1 MTARGVAW
9 AQALIAV
16 AVVAVIV
23 VIGYRQGRVAE
34 RAVWQQ
40 REIAA
45 QQAARARWEAAEAE
59 REAASRRALAVG
71 ERLAEAQDAIETER
85 RRTRDALRDAT
96 AGRACLSARAVELL
110 NAQRAG
116 ERLPAVP
123 PAAGGQPPAQDSA
136 AAAADPAHATDT
148 DVAEWISGAIASY
161 DACRVQVA
169 CWVAWYD
176 GTPQRC
182 ELGAP

>member
-1 MTARGVAW
+1 MSARGVAW

-16 AVVAVIV
+16 AIVALVVAV
-23 VIGYRQGRVAE
+23 GYRQGRVAE
-34 RAVWQQ
+34 RAVWQT

-45 QQAARARWEAAEAE
+45 QQAARERWAAAEAE

-71 ERLAEAQDAIETER
+71 ERLAEAQDAIETAR

-96 AGRACLSARAVELL
+96 AGRACLSARAVGLL
-110 NAQRAG
+110 NDQRAG
-116 ERLPAVP
+116 GRLSAVP
-123 PAAGGQPPAQDSA
+123 DAADRRPPAPDPA
-136 AAAADPAHATDT
+136 AAAPDTAHATDT

-161 DACRVQVA
+161 DACRAQVA

-182 ELGAP
+182 ELGEP